1 MSGRKVINSM
11 GYNRP
16 DIHPDIDS
24 RVTVARTDRTYLY
37 MSVRLSGT
45 VSGVS

>member
-1 MSGRKVINSM
+1 MSGGKVIKSM
-11 GYNRP
+11 SYNRP
-16 DIHPDIDS
+16 DIHPDIEL
-24 RVTVARTDRTYLY
+24 RVTAPRTDRTYLY

>member
-1 MSGRKVINSM
+1 MS
-11 GYNRP
+11 YNRP
-16 DIHPDIDS
+16 DIHPDIES